1 MPGSVTSLPRWVTLI
16 LVSGIPRILGAFFLP
31 NAFGDA
37 YVYIRDA
44 GSISAKLSQGTF
56 SISDLY
62 GFWLPLYQFICA
74 IVNVFIGQPFYVSKL
89 VSALFGVG
97 VCLFIYH
104 LTLHLTRHSKAA
116 LWTFVLVALNPLHIF
131 NSASAMTDVPSAFF
145 VLGSLYFAL
154 KKRWIIAAVFAA
166 LAGLTRVDNWMLIAL
181 LLLFQFLEERRVSII
196 ACAVLIFPPLF
207 WFYISWNATGDWLA
221 CFVTRKEYMD
231 ALLAANPSLATFT
244 LTSMARDFGSLV
256 IPTGIAVLIACFVAA
271 GLVFKRLNA
280 SAAGRKSGT
289 VRAVAAAS
297 FYFFAYL
304 SFIVL
309 AYLTHTQ
316 PIIFPRY
323 GLILFA
329 LGLPILPWTFFE
341 ITRRKPQW
349 SRRVLVTV
357 IAICVFEASVEL
369 AGSVGFINQTSAQ
382 RAVADYLHVRF
393 QPAANAHIFCDE
405 GTVRALSGLP
415 EEIFLTSVDAP
426 RDRAGFLGYLKENN
440 VEYVVF
446 INKTDSIPAKL
457 FPESRS
463 GGTDEPFKPE
473 MHSSSRFLRIDIWV
487 YRVKYPFQ
495 SPPT

>member
-1 MPGSVTSLPRWVTLI
+1 VQPGSTQFPPWIILI
-16 LVSGIPRILGAFFLP
+16 LISGIPRILGAFFLP

-44 GSISAKLSQGTF
+44 GSISSKLSHWTF

-97 VCLFIYH
+97 VCLFVYD
-104 LTLHLTRHSKAA
+104 LTLHLTKHSKAA
-116 LWTFVLVALNPLHIF
+116 LWIFVLVALNPLHIF

-154 KKRWIIAAVFAA
+154 RKRWIIAAVFAA

-181 LLLFQFLEERRVSII
+181 LPLFQFFEERRVSIVG
-196 ACAVLIFPPLF
+196 CAILIFPPLC
-207 WFYISWNATGDWLA
+207 WFYISWKATGDWLA
-221 CFVTRKEYMD
+221 CFVTRKQYMD

-244 LTSMARDFGSLV
+244 LAGIFRDGGSLV
-256 IPTGIAVLIACFVAA
+256 IPTDIAVLIACFVAA
-271 GLVFKRLNA
+271 WLIGKRIKA
-280 SAAGRKSGT
+280 SATDRKSENL
-289 VRAVAAAS
+289 RAVAAANS
-297 FYFFAYL
+297 YFFAYL
-304 SFIVL
+304 GFIVL
-309 AYLTHTQ
+309 AYLTHKQ

-349 SRRVLVTV
+349 TRSLLVAV
-357 IAICVFEASVEL
+357 IAICVFDASVEL
-369 AGSVGFINQTSAQ
+369 VGSVGFINQASAQ
-382 RAVADYLHVRF
+382 RAVADYLHGHF
-393 QPAANAHIFCDE
+393 QPATNAHIFCDE
-405 GTVRALSGLP
+405 GTVRALFGIP
-415 EEIFLTSVDAP
+415 EGIFLTSADAP
-426 RDRAGFLGYLKENN
+426 RDRAGFLGYLKERN

-446 INKTDSIPAKL
+446 INKMDSIPATL
-457 FPESRS
+457 FPELQD
-463 GGTDEPFKPE
+463 GIANELFEPV
-473 MHSSSRFLRIDIWV
+473 MHSSSRFLRMDIWL
-487 YRVKYPFQ
+487 YRVHQ
-495 SPPT
+495 